1 MPAQKLGR
9 HALKIRPMNLF
20 IQLVSWLSRIAGVVA
35 AVMIAVAV
43 LVVCQL
49 VFMRYG
55 LGASTYWQTEFV
67 SYVLIGATFIGSPY
81 VLLTRGHVNVDLLP
95 SYLGKRARFF
105 MALFAVSVS
114 LIFCLVLAWTG
125 FTLWYESWALGW
137 HSDSVWAVR
146 LWIPYLAMPIGMG
159 LMSLQYVADL
169 LRL

>member
-1 MPAQKLGR
+1 MPAQQLGR

-55 LGASTYWQTEFV
+55 LGESTYWQVEFV
-67 SYVLIGATFIGSPY
+67 SYLLIGATFIGSPY

-105 MALFAVSVS
+105 MAMFAASVS

-146 LWIPYLAMPIGMG
+146 LWIPFLAMPIGMG
-159 LMSLQYVADL
+159 LMSLQYVADM

>member
-20 IQLVSWLSRIAGVVA
+20 IQVVSGLSRIAGVIA
-35 AVMIAVAV
+35 AAMIAIAV

-49 VFMRYG
+49 VFMRYA

-105 MALFAVSVS
+105 MAVFAGSVS
-114 LIFCLVLAWTG
+114 LIFCLILAWTG
-125 FTLWYESWALGW
+125 FTLWHESWSLG
-137 HSDSVWAVR
+137 
-146 LWIPYLAMPIGMG
+146 
-159 LMSLQYVADL
+159 
-169 LRL
+169 